1 MGRLT
6 AFYVSEMLDYFV
18 AKAAEDNLSLKAVIY
33 EAAAS
38 KFQALSDGGV
48 IASVSAN
55 GTSIAYTAP
64 SSPGASNS
72 PDVALE
78 AFSFLKAK
86 IDQAEAALDADATD
100 SQKAAWIKST
110 LTQKTRWRMD
120 HSRVPLW

>member
-6 AFYVSEMLDYFV
+6 AFYVSEMLDFFV
-18 AKAAEDNLSLKAVIY
+18 AKAVKDNLSLKAVIY

-55 GTSIAYTAP
+55 GTSIAYNPP
-64 SSPGASNS
+64 SASGASNS
-72 PDVALE
+72 PDVQME
-78 AFSFLKAK
+78 AFYFLKAK
-86 IDQAEAALDADATD
+86 IDRAEAALESNATD
-100 SQKAAWIKST
+100 AQKVDWIKST
-110 LTQKTRWRMD
+110 ITPKKRWSMD

>member
-18 AKAAEDNLSLKAVIY
+18 AKAVKDNLSLKAVIY

-55 GTSIAYTAP
+55 GTSIAYSPP
-64 SSPGASNS
+64 SSLNASS
-72 PDVALE
+72 SQDTAME
-78 AFSFLKAK
+78 AFYFLKAK
-86 IDQAEAALDADATD
+86 IDLAEAALEPDATD
-100 SQKAAWIKST
+100 SEKAAWIKST
-110 LTQKTRWRMD
+110 ITPKKRWSMD

>member
-6 AFYVSEMLDYFV
+6 AFYVGEMLDFFV
-18 AKAAEDNLSLKAVIY
+18 AKASKENLSLKAVIY

-72 PDVALE
+72 PDVQME
-78 AFSFLKAK
+78 AFYFLKAK
-86 IDQAEAALDADATD
+86 IDLAEAALEPDATD
-100 SQKAAWIKST
+100 SEKAAWIKST
-110 LTQKTRWRMD
+110 ITPKKRWSMD

>member
-6 AFYVSEMLDYFV
+6 AFYVGEMLDFFV
-18 AKAAEDNLSLKAVIY
+18 AKASKENLSLKTVIY

-55 GTSIAYTAP
+55 GTSIAYTPP
-64 SSPGASNS
+64 SSPSASNS

-78 AFSFLKAK
+78 AFYFLKAK
-86 IDQAEAALDADATD
+86 IDQAEAALGAEAPDPE
-100 SQKAAWIKST
+100 KAAWIKKT
-110 LTQKTRWRMD
+110 LTPKTRWTMD
-120 HSRVPLW
+120 HSRVPMW

>member
-1 MGRLT
+1 VGRLT
-6 AFYVSEMLDYFV
+6 AFYVGEMLDFFV
-18 AKAAEDNLSLKAVIY
+18 AKASKENLSLKTVIY

-55 GTSIAYTAP
+55 GTSIAYTPP
-64 SSPGASNS
+64 SSPSASNS

-78 AFSFLKAK
+78 AFYFLKAK
-86 IDQAEAALDADATD
+86 IDLAEAALEPDATD
-100 SQKAAWIKST
+100 SEKAAWIKST
-110 LTQKTRWRMD
+110 ITPKKRWSMD